1 MPHTRVLLV
10 NSWVSVRLTI
20 EGAISPR
27 RRRMIALGL
36 VRSLAPALRQM
47 LHVSIEHDDIARARD
62 WYEHERPLSLRNALV
77 IHGPDRSLGFRIRAE
92 RLGRGWSQAELARRS
107 GVARVQLSRIERSQV
122 APRIDTL
129 RALDQALRQAD
140 AGGQSSAATRKLQ
153 LSSERRNSVT
163 LGWLAQRDR

>member
-36 VRSLAPALRQM
+36 VRSLAPAPRQM
-47 LHVSIEHDDIARARD
+47 LHVSIERDDIARARD
-62 WYEHERPLSLRNALV
+62 
-77 IHGPDRSLGFRIRAE
+77 
-92 RLGRGWSQAELARRS
+92 WSQAELARRS
-107 GVARVQLSRIERSQV
+107 GVARVQLSRIERSRV
-122 APRIDTL
+122 TPRIDTL

-163 LGWLAQRDR
+163 LGWLAQRVR